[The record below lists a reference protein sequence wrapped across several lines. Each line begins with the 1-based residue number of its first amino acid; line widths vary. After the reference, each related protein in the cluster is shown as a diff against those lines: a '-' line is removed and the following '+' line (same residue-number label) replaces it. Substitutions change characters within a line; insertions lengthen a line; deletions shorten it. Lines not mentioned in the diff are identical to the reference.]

1 MPHACPP
8 LERSRGRWRAAAAAA
23 ILVEGG
29 RPTACANLHL
39 TQLEGEEVPG
49 LISAPVTSGPCTAP
63 SRQTVKPPAAQTLVS
78 AQPAS
83 PASPSASKLRLEGL
97 GMGLSLRPHTPL
109 DNSVT
114 LYSVLRP
121 ASSVAS
127 PHKEFQIQL
136 LLQLPAL
143 PLKNHTPLPLCSQT
157 RSLLFFTVRQENST
171 KGTCFDDPNCC
182 FRWG

>member
-29 RPTACANLHL
+29 RPTACANLQL
-39 TQLEGEEVPG
+39 TQLEGAEVPG
-49 LISAPVTSGPCTAP
+49 LTSAPVTSGPCTAP
-63 SRQTVKPPAAQTLVS
+63 SRQTVKPPALR
-78 AQPAS
+78 PWS
-83 PASPSASKLRLEGL
+83 PPSPPLRPLRLHQSCGSRAGNGAEPVP
-97 GMGLSLRPHTPL
+97 RTPL

-136 LLQLPAL
+136 LPQLPAL

-157 RSLLFFTVRQENST
+157 HSPLFFTVRQGNST
-171 KGTCFDDPNCC
+171 KRTCFDDPNCH